1 MADRTGVSRHRLA
14 AGALSALL
22 AFFTA
27 CLAPAAA
34 AVDAA
39 TATVTLAI
47 VGTGAG
53 GTVAVGSDIVLRA
66 TVTGMSRPRW
76 ARFFDGSKVI
86 AVDRKAPWEYKV
98 RRIRA
103 GTHDYRVEILGTGPA
118 VASSAV
124 VTVVAGSAPANQPPT
139 VAIQTP
145 ANNATVTQGT
155 TVDLTAAAQDPDGG
169 VARVEYWRGTTL
181 VGSSTTPPYR
191 VAYAASVLG
200 NVSIVAKAFDNRGAS
215 AASTAVNFTVVL
227 PPPSASAAD
236 DAVRLLLQA
245 TFGPDR
251 AEVDRIRAIGKTS
264 WLDEQLRMPLAY
276 SHLGYLR
283 EFEAATGEEAC
294 EQTAYEA
301 IWQNILF
308 GPDQLRARVA
318 FALSE
323 IIVISNIAPDQNT
336 WALASWMDMLYRNAL
351 GNYRTLLEQAT
362 LHPAMGYYLNMLGND
377 RENLAQG
384 FRPNEN
390 YARELMQLF
399 TIGLVKLNPDGT
411 PALTPSGATQPT
423 FDQSVVEGYA
433 QVFTGWNFAGND
445 TSSDDDFY
453 WPQVENWIDP
463 MEPWPKRHSPG
474 AKKLVDGIVLPAGQT
489 PRKDLADALDSLFNH
504 RNTGPFVARRLIQF
518 LVTSNP
524 SPEYVARIAARFD
537 NNGSGVRGDLGA
549 GVRAI
554 LTDAEARDLTRAAAP
569 TFGKLREP
577 VIRFTHL
584 MRATNARAA
593 NGRNSVWW
601 LDSPE
606 DALGQ
611 SPLLAP
617 SVFNFF
623 SPFYTRSGPI
633 AQAGLVAPEFQIH
646 TETQVV
652 GNANFFS
659 WVLWDR
665 EFGFADEGRLRM
677 DLAAWVALAADATAL
692 VDAINL
698 VFTANTMSVTTRASM
713 VKAVAAVPASKP
725 NERVRVA
732 LTLLMVTPDYV
743 VQH

>member
-1 MADRTGVSRHRLA
+1 MVDKKSVLRLRFA
-14 AGALSALL
+14 AGALTAVLALFL
-22 AFFTA
+22 AGF
-27 CLAPAAA
+27 APATV
-34 AVDAA
+34 AVEPA
-39 TATVTLAI
+39 TASVTL
-47 VGTGAG
+47 TTSSPG
-53 GTVAVGSDIVLRA
+53 GTVAVGSQVVLRA
-66 TVTGMSRPRW
+66 TVTGIARARW
-76 ARFFDGSKVI
+76 AVFFDGSKAI
-86 AVDRKAPWEYKV
+86 AFDAWAPWEHKV
-98 RRIRA
+98 RNIRA
-103 GTHDYRVEILGTGPA
+103 GTHDYRVEI
-118 VASSAV
+118 VAAGGKKVSSPV
-124 VTVVAGSAPANQPPT
+124 VRIVATNAPANQPPS
-139 VAIQTP
+139 VAILTP

-155 TVDLTAAAQDPDGG
+155 TVGLTANAQDSDGTI
-169 VARVEYWRGTTL
+169 ARVEYWRGTTL
-181 VGSSTTPPYR
+181 VGSSTTAPYP
-191 VAYAASVLG
+191 VSFAAGALG
-200 NVSIVAKAFDNRGAS
+200 SVSIVAKAFDNLGAS
-215 AASTAVNFTVVL
+215 AASAAVNFTVVL

-245 TFGPDR
+245 TFGPNR
-251 AEVDRIRAIGKTS
+251 AEVDRIRAVGKTA
-264 WLDEQLRMPLAY
+264 WLDEQLRLPLTY

-283 EFEAATGEEAC
+283 AFEAATGEDAC
-294 EQTAYEA
+294 EQTAYES
-301 IWQNILF
+301 IWQNFLF
-308 GPDQLRARVA
+308 GSDQLRARVA

-323 IIVISNIAPDQNT
+323 VIVISNIAPDQNP

-351 GNYRTLLEQAT
+351 GNYRTLLMEAT

-377 RENLAQG
+377 RENPADG
-384 FRPNEN
+384 YRPNEN

-411 PALTPSGATQPT
+411 PVKNTAGATVPT

-433 QVFTGWNFAGND
+433 QAFTGWNFAGND
-445 TSSDDDFY
+445 TRSDDDFY
-453 WPQVENWIDP
+453 WPPVENWIDP
-463 MEPWPKRHSPG
+463 MVPWPQRHSPG
-474 AKKLVDGIVLPAGQT
+474 TKKLVDGRVLPAGQT
-489 PRKDLADALDSLFNH
+489 PAKDLADAIDSLFNH
-504 RNTGPFVARRLIQF
+504 PNVGPFVARRLIQF

-524 SPEYVARIAARFD
+524 SPGYVTRVAARFD
-537 NNGSGVRGDLGA
+537 NNGAGVRGDLSA
-549 GVRAI
+549 VVRAI
-554 LTDAEARDLTRAAAP
+554 LTDAEARDVTLAGTP

-584 MRATNARAA
+584 MRATNASAA
-593 NGRNSVWW
+593 NGKNSVWW

-623 SPFYTRSGPI
+623 SPFYTRPGAI

-665 EFGFADEGRLRM
+665 AFGFAEEGKLMM
-677 DLAAWVALAADATAL
+677 DLAPWAALATDATAL

-698 VFTANTMSVTTRASM
+698 VFTANTMSTSTRASM
-713 VKAVAAVPASKP
+713 AKAVAAVPASKP

-732 LTLLMVTPDYV
+732 MTLLMVAPDYV

>member
-1 MADRTGVSRHRLA
+1 MTDRTEVPRRRRAAGVLA
-14 AGALSALL
+14 ALVALL
-22 AFFTA
+22 AA
-27 CLAPAAA
+27 CFAPATA
-34 AVDAA
+34 AVEPT
-39 TATVTLAI
+39 TATVTLTTSA
-47 VGTGAG
+47 AG
-53 GTVAVGSDIVLRA
+53 GTVAAGSDVVLRA
-66 TVTGMSRPRW
+66 TVTGMARPRW
-76 ARFFDGSKVI
+76 ARFYDGSKVI
-86 AVDRKAPWEYKV
+86 AFDGWAPWAHKV

-103 GTHDYRVEILGTGPA
+103 GTHDYRVEFIGSRS
-118 VASSAV
+118 VKASSPV
-124 VTVVAGSAPANQPPT
+124 VTIVAGTAPANLPPS
-139 VAIQTP
+139 VAILTP
-145 ANNATVTQGT
+145 ANNATITQGT
-155 TVDLTAAAQDPDGG
+155 SVSLTADAKDPDGSI
-169 VARVEYWRGTTL
+169 ARVEYWTGSTLLGT
-181 VGSSTTPPYR
+181 STGKPYDL
-191 VAYAASVLG
+191 AYRPTATG
-200 NVSIVAKAFDNRGAS
+200 NVSIVAKAFDNAGAS
-215 AASTAVNFTVVL
+215 AASAAVTLIVVA
-227 PPPSASAAD
+227 PPAAATTD

-245 TFGPDR
+245 TFGPSR
-251 AEVDRIRAIGKTS
+251 ADVDRVRTLGKAV
-264 WLDEQLRMPLAY
+264 WLDEQLRLPLTY
-276 SHLGYLR
+276 SHLNYLR
-283 EFEAATGEEAC
+283 AVEAATGKKAREEH
-294 EQTAYEA
+294 AYEA
-301 IWQNILF
+301 TWQNFLF
-308 GPDQLRARVA
+308 GADQLRARVA

-323 IIVISNIAPDQNT
+323 IIVVSNIAPDQNP

-351 GNYRTLLEQAT
+351 GNYRTLLIEAT

-377 RENLAQG
+377 RENPAEG

-411 PALTPSGATQPT
+411 PAKNATGATVPT

-445 TSSDDDFY
+445 TRSDDDFY
-453 WPQVENWIDP
+453 WPPVENWIDP
-463 MEPWPKRHSPG
+463 MVPWPQRHSPG
-474 AKKLVDGIVLPAGQT
+474 TKKLVDGRVLPAGQT
-489 PRKDLADALDSLFNH
+489 PAKDLADTIDSLFNH
-504 RNTGPFVARRLIQF
+504 PNVGPFVARRLIQF

-524 SPEYVARIAARFD
+524 SPGYVTRVAARFGD
-537 NNGSGVRGDLGA
+537 NGAGVRGDLSA
-549 GVRAI
+549 VVRAI
-554 LTDAEARDLTRAAAP
+554 LTDAEARDVTLAATP

-584 MRATNARAA
+584 MRATNAKAA

-623 SPFYTRSGPI
+623 SPFFTRSGPI

-665 EFGFADEGRLRM
+665 AFGFEEAGKLRM
-677 DLAAWVALAADATAL
+677 DLAPWTALAADVATL

-698 VFTANTMSVTTRASM
+698 VFTANTLSAATRASM
-713 VKAVAAVPASKP
+713 TKAVAAVPASKP

-732 LTLLMVTPDYV
+732 LTLLMVTPDFV

>member
-1 MADRTGVSRHRLA
+1 MGDRTKGLRHRLA
-14 AGALSALL
+14 TGALGALL
-22 AFFTA
+22 AFFTT
-27 CLAPAAA
+27 CFAPVAL
-34 AVDAA
+34 AVDPTA
-39 TATVTLAI
+39 ATVTLT
-47 VGTGAG
+47 VSGTGTG
-53 GTVAVGSDIVLRA
+53 GTVAVGADVVLRA

-76 ARFFDGSKVI
+76 ARFFDGSRVI
-86 AVDRKAPWEYKV
+86 AIDRLPPWEHKV

-103 GTHDYRVEILGTGPA
+103 GTHDFRVEIIGMAPA
-118 VASSAV
+118 VASSVV
-124 VTVVAGSAPANQPPT
+124 VTVVAGSPPANQPPSVT
-139 VAIQTP
+139 ILTP
-145 ANNATVTQGT
+145 ANNATVTQGS
-155 TVDLTAAAQDPDGG
+155 TVGLTAAAQDPDGAI
-169 VARVEYWRGTTL
+169 ARVEYWRGTTL
-181 VGSSTTPPYR
+181 IGSSTTAPYP
-191 VAYAASVLG
+191 VAFAAGTLGSVSL
-200 NVSIVAKAFDNRGAS
+200 VAKAFDNLGAS
-215 AASTAVNFTVVL
+215 AASAAVNFTVVL

-245 TFGPDR
+245 TFGPNR
-251 AEVDRIRAIGKTS
+251 AEVDRIRAMGKAA
-264 WLDEQLRMPLAY
+264 WLSEQLRMPLTY

-283 EFEAATGEEAC
+283 EFEAATGEDAC

-301 IWQNILF
+301 IWQNFLF
-308 GPDQLRARVA
+308 GSDQLRARVA

-377 RENLAQG
+377 RENPAEG
-384 FRPNEN
+384 YRPNEN

-399 TIGLVKLNPDGT
+399 TIGLVRLNPDGT

-445 TSSDDDFY
+445 TTNDDDFY
-453 WPQVENWIDP
+453 WPQVENWVDP
-463 MEPWPKRHSPG
+463 MVPWPKRHSPG
-474 AKKLVDGIVLPAGQT
+474 AKKLVDGLVLPAGQT

-524 SPEYVARIAARFD
+524 SPEYVARISARFD
-537 NNGSGVRGDLGA
+537 DNGSGVRGDLGA
-549 GVRAI
+549 VVLAI
-554 LTDAEARDLTRAAAP
+554 LTDAEARDLARAAAP

-584 MRATNARAA
+584 MRATSARAA

-665 EFGFADEGRLRM
+665 AFGFADEGRLVM
-677 DLAAWVALAADATAL
+677 DLAPWVALASDATAL

-698 VFTANTMSVTTRASM
+698 VFTANTMSVSTRASM
-713 VKAVAAVPASKP
+713 AKAVAAVPASKP
-725 NERVRVA
+725 GERVRVA